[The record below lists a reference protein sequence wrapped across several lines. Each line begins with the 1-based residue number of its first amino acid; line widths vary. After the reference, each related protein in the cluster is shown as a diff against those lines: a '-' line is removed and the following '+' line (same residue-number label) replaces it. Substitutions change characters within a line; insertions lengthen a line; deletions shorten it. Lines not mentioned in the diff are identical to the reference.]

1 MIDEIRHGEFQ
12 EGAMTRSETIR
23 SLQDG
28 AGEIRN
34 FGAVALF
41 LFGSAARDTL
51 RDASDVDMFIDY
63 DEDSAFSF
71 VELTRLKDFLEK
83 KLGRSV
89 DLTTRAGLHPRL
101 RADIERSSIRIF

>member
-23 SLQDG
+23 
-28 AGEIRN
+28 
-34 FGAVALF
+34 
-41 LFGSAARDTL
+41 TL